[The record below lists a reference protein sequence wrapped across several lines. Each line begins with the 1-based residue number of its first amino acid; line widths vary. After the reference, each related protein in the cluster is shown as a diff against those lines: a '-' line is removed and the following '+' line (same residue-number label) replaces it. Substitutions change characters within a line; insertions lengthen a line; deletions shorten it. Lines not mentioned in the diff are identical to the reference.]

1 MNSPRLRPA
10 QPKQTFEVGEKVLA
24 RWNDCRKFPATIKR
38 VLDNDQYDVLF
49 DDGYPKIV
57 RGVHINKCNAKNT
70 PKPSEELSQV
80 INPLLLNPPALIPD
94 YIKTMEDLPE
104 APKEGEWCCVWVD
117 DIPVGVESCFDGP
130 HGKLPSIVVP
140 DWRVKEGWQKHI
152 YLRQNGKWDTLFI
165 SPENRKLRFKNEL
178 KNYLISIGEVYDPET
193 WDFSLHKKRSKLLN
207 LCITTDRLKNQT
219 IVNDAVD
226 VTSPNANPFASLG
239 ALPYI
244 QQNLVLPLPT
254 TSEVRV
260 GSLKVKIIDNIY
272 QCPEE
277 SCDKTFRKENHLQL
291 HIKHYHA
298 ELAKLMGDCP
308 DMTALAYLRTTT
320 DEPEVTTPSKQVRKS
335 HGPKIKREDSHS
347 HIKTEPFSPESKLH
361 SQRSPILEE
370 ALKSKTPIIASLLRT
385 SPIKS
390 EHHREYQ
397 TVKSEYAHH
406 IPMFDPEVL
415 IPPHSVSRPQNRPMQ
430 KLGKRKTKF
439 GKRIGAHKKRRVESR
454 PKERPFSSIP
464 GVIPYNE
471 GPYKK
476 SQNPLYDENGDVI
489 KIVRMKKEE
498 IINCFCS
505 YGEEDGLMIQCE
517 LCLCWQHG
525 LCNEIETP
533 NQVPEN
539 YVCYICKNP
548 HRMRMSQRYLN
559 YQEWL
564 YDGKLPIGNYHMPNS
579 KQTARFE
586 KTKQCHQLIGN
597 LLEMKRFMNSLD
609 VKINIAQKQNHPKL
623 YLWAKKWESE
633 QPKEDEK
640 VKLENDTSGDVQMLM
655 PIIPEPDMAIEPAK
669 CQQNILDHIQN
680 QQTAVS
686 SRLDAI
692 DAEISALEEAFP
704 ENAKID
710 DTTLKNTLYMLMGD
724 LANMNRIS
732 QIHKTEV

>member
-1 MNSPRLRPA
+1 MDSPRLRPA

-38 VLDNDQYDVLF
+38 VLENDQYDVLF

-57 RGVHINKCNAKNT
+57 RGVHINKYNAKNV
-70 PKPSEELSQV
+70 PKAPEELSQTQV

-94 YIKTMEDLPE
+94 YIKAMENLPE
-104 APKEGEWCCVWVD
+104 PPKEGEWCCVWVD
-117 DIPVGVESCFDGP
+117 EIPVGTEACFDGP

-152 YLRQNGKWDTLFI
+152 YLRQNGKWDILFI
-165 SPENRKLRFKNEL
+165 SPDNRKLRFKNEL
-178 KNYLISIGEVYDPET
+178 KVYLFGIGEVYDPET

-207 LCITTDRLKNQT
+207 LCITTDRVKNQT
-219 IVNDAVD
+219 IVNE
-226 VTSPNANPFASLG
+226 TNEPNSNPFASLG

-260 GSLKVKIIDNIY
+260 GALKVKVIDNIY
-272 QCPEE
+272 QCPQD

-291 HIKHYHA
+291 HIKHYHE

-308 DMTALAYLRTTT
+308 NMEDLAYLRTTT
-320 DEPEVTTPSKQVRKS
+320 DEPEVTPSKVVRKS
-335 HGPKIKREDSHS
+335 HGPKIKREDSS
-347 HIKTEPFSPESKLH
+347 QMHIKTEPYSPDSKLH
-361 SQRSPILEE
+361 SARSPILEE
-370 ALKSKTPIIASLLRT
+370 ALKSPIIASLLRT
-385 SPIKS
+385 TPIKS
-390 EHHREYQ
+390 EHHRDYP
-397 TVKSEYAHH
+397 TVKSEHPHH
-406 IPMFDPEVL
+406 ITQFDPEAL
-415 IPPHSVSRPQNRPMQ
+415 IPPHAVSRPQNRVPGP

-439 GKRIGAHKKRRVESR
+439 GKRIGAHKKRRVESKPR
-454 PKERPFSSIP
+454 ERPFSSIP

-476 SQNPLYDENGDVI
+476 AHGSQLFDENGDVI

-505 YGEEDGLMIQCE
+505 FGEEDGLMIQCE

-525 LCNEIETP
+525 VCNEIETP

-564 YDGKLPIGNYHMPNS
+564 YDGKLPVGNYHMPNP
-579 KQTARFE
+579 KQIARFE
-586 KTKQCHQLIGN
+586 SSKQSHQLIGN

-609 VKINIAQKQNHPKL
+609 VKINIAEKQNHPKL
-623 YLWAKKWESE
+623 YLWAKKWETE
-633 QPKEDEK
+633 PKKEDEK
-640 VKLENDTSGDVQMLM
+640 IKQENANSDDVQMLM

-680 QQTAVS
+680 QQSAVS
-686 SRLDAI
+686 ARLESI
-692 DAEISALEEAFP
+692 DAEITALEQAFP
-704 ENAKID
+704 DNSKID
-710 DTTLKNTLYMLMGD
+710 DTTLKNTLYMLIGD
-724 LANMNRIS
+724 LAKMNTIS